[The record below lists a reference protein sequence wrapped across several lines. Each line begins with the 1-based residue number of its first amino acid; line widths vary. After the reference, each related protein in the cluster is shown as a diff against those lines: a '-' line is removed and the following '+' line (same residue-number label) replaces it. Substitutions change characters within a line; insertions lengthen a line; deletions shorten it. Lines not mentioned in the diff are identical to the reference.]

1 MIPWFFLKLG
11 DSEVVSSS
19 QSLDFSLL
27 KVIWSSQTL
36 PNSSLP
42 CLPQPQN
49 RLNSKCPLT
58 AKIMMPRWFNI
69 AGPCKADKHYTI
81 SATSRLPD
89 LSMLIEQESYFV
101 LHAPRQTGKT
111 TAMLALAQQLT
122 ATGSYAAVMVS
133 VEVGSAFNHDPG
145 AAELAILGT
154 WRNTIEDNLPPELQ
168 PPTWAYNAPGQRI
181 GENLRAW
188 SRAIK
193 RPLVLFIDEIDSL
206 QDQTLISVLRQLREG
221 YRSRPENFP
230 SSVGLIGLRDVRD
243 YKVASGGS
251 DRLNTSSPFN
261 IKVSSITLR
270 NFNAEEVAELYQ
282 QHTEET
288 GQNFTKEATAT
299 AFDLTQGQP
308 WLVNALAKE
317 IVEKM
322 VKDRNIAITKEH
334 ILQAKEILI
343 ARQDTH
349 LDSLAERLREPRI
362 KAIIEPMLAG
372 LELGDIPNDDIQ
384 FVIDLGLC
392 KMHPQGG
399 LTIANPIYREVLPRV
414 LTVTPM
420 ASLPM
425 IAPTWLTPEGELN
438 IDALLA
444 AFLKFWRQHGEPLL
458 GSTGYHEIAPHI
470 VLMAFLHRVVNGGGV
485 LEREY
490 AIGSDR
496 MDLCLRYKDVT
507 LGIELKVW
515 REKKR
520 DPQSEGIEQL
530 ESYLG
535 RLGLDFGWLL
545 VFDRR
550 KNALPMEERLST
562 QVVVTENQRRITVI
576 RA

>member
-1 MIPWFFLKLG
+1 M
-11 DSEVVSSS
+11 S
-19 QSLDFSLL
+19 
-27 KVIWSSQTL
+27 
-36 PNSSLP
+36 
-42 CLPQPQN
+42 
-49 RLNSKCPLT
+49 
-58 AKIMMPRWFNI
+58 RWFNI
-69 AGPCKADKHYTI
+69 AGPCKDDIHYMLSPT
-81 SATSRLPD
+81 TRLPD
-89 LSMLIEQESYFV
+89 LEELIQQRSYFV

-154 WRNTIEDNLPPELQ
+154 WYNTIDIRLPDELQ
-168 PPTWAYNAPGQRI
+168 PPVKQWQKEEPGNRIRAFLQAWAKASP
-181 GENLRAW
+181 
-188 SRAIK
+188 
-193 RPLVLFIDEIDSL
+193 RPLVVFIDEIDSL
-206 QDQTLISVLRQLREG
+206 QDETLISVLRQLRDG
-221 YRSRPENFP
+221 FPNRPENFP
-230 SSVGLIGLRDVRD
+230 TSVGLIGLRDVRD

-251 DRLNTSSPFN
+251 DRLNTCSPFN

-270 NFNAEEVAELYQ
+270 NFNAEEVVELYQ

-288 GQNFTKEATAT
+288 GQIFTSEATAT

-317 IVEKM
+317 VVEKM
-322 VKDRNIAITKEH
+322 VKDRNIAISKEH

-349 LDSLAERLREPRI
+349 LDSLAEKLREKRVQN
-362 KAIIEPMLAG
+362 IIEPILAG
-372 LELGDIPNDDIQ
+372 QTLPDTLADDRQ
-384 FVIDLGLC
+384 YLIDLGLLRRD
-392 KMHPQGG
+392 PAGG
-399 LTIANPIYREVLPRV
+399 LVISNPIYREVIPRV
-414 LTVTPM
+414 LVQGTQD
-420 ASLPM
+420 SLPH
-425 IAPTWLTPEGELN
+425 ISPSWLTPKGELN
-438 IDALLA
+438 KDTLLE
-444 AFLKFWRQHGEPLL
+444 AFIKFWRQHGEPLL
-458 GSTGYHEIAPHI
+458 GSAVYHEIAPHI
-470 VLMAFLHRVVNGGGV
+470 VLMAFLHRVVNGGGI

-496 MDLCLRYKDVT
+496 MDLCLRYQDVT

-520 DPQSEGIEQL
+520 DPQTEGIEQL

-535 RLGLDFGWLL
+535 RLGLDFGWLF

>member
-1 MIPWFFLKLG
+1 M
-11 DSEVVSSS
+11 
-19 QSLDFSLL
+19 
-27 KVIWSSQTL
+27 T
-36 PNSSLP
+36 
-42 CLPQPQN
+42 
-49 RLNSKCPLT
+49 
-58 AKIMMPRWFNI
+58 RWFNI
-69 AGPCKADKHYTI
+69 AGPCNPKKNYTL
-81 SATSRLPD
+81 STTSRLPD

-111 TAMLALAQQLT
+111 TAMLSLAKQLT
-122 ATGSYAAVMVS
+122 DTGNYAAVMVS
-133 VEVGSAFNHDPG
+133 AEVGSAFNHDPG
-145 AAELAILGT
+145 AAELAILGV
-154 WRNTIEDNLPPELQ
+154 WRNTIEDSLPTELQ
-168 PPTWAYNAPGQRI
+168 PQTWVYNVPGQRI
-181 GENLRAW
+181 AENLRAW
-188 SRAIK
+188 SRAIN
-193 RPLVLFIDEIDSL
+193 RPIVLFIDEIDSL
-206 QDQTLISVLRQLREG
+206 QDQTLISVLRQLRDG
-221 YRSRPENFP
+221 FPKRPENFP

-251 DRLNTSSPFN
+251 ERLNTSSPFN
-261 IKVSSITLR
+261 IKVASITMR
-270 NFNAEEVAELYQ
+270 NFNLEEVGELYQ
-282 QHTEET
+282 QHTAAT
-288 GQNFTKEATAT
+288 GQIFTPEAIET

-317 IVEKM
+317 VVEKM
-322 VKDRNIAITKEH
+322 VQGRGIAITKEH
-334 ILQAKEILI
+334 ILKAKEILI
-343 ARQDTH
+343 TRQDTH
-349 LDSLAERLREPRI
+349 LDSLAEKLREPRI

-372 LELGDIPNDDIQ
+372 LELGNIPNDDIQ

-392 KMHPQGG
+392 KMHPYGG

-420 ASLPM
+420 ASLPR
-425 IAPTWLTPEGELN
+425 IAPTWLNAAGELN
-438 IDALLA
+438 IDALLT
-444 AFLKFWRQHGEPLL
+444 AFLKFWKQHGEPLL

-470 VLMAFLHRVVNGGGV
+470 VLMAFLHRVINGGGI

-515 REKKR
+515 RDKKR
-520 DPQSEGIEQL
+520 DPQADGIEQL

-535 RLGLDFGWLL
+535 RLGLDFGWLF

-562 QVVVTENQRRITVI
+562 EVVVTENQRRITVI

>member
-1 MIPWFFLKLG
+1 M
-11 DSEVVSSS
+11 
-19 QSLDFSLL
+19 
-27 KVIWSSQTL
+27 T
-36 PNSSLP
+36 
-42 CLPQPQN
+42 
-49 RLNSKCPLT
+49 
-58 AKIMMPRWFNI
+58 RWFNI
-69 AGPCKADKHYTI
+69 AGPCNPKKNYTI
-81 SATSRLPD
+81 STTSRLPD
-89 LSMLIEQESYFV
+89 LLMLIAQESYFV

-111 TAMLALAQQLT
+111 TAMLSLAQQLT
-122 ATGSYAAVMVS
+122 ATGNYAAVMVS
-133 VEVGSAFNHDPG
+133 VEVGSAFNHDPN
-145 AAELAILGT
+145 AAELAILGI
-154 WRNTIEDNLPPELQ
+154 WRNTIEDSLPTELQ
-168 PPTWAYNAPGQRI
+168 PQTWVYNVPGQRI
-181 GENLRAW
+181 AENLRAW
-188 SRAIK
+188 SKAIN
-193 RPLVLFIDEIDSL
+193 RPIVLFIDEIDSL
-206 QDQTLISVLRQLREG
+206 QDETLISVLRQLRDG
-221 YRSRPENFP
+221 FPKRPENFP

-251 DRLNTSSPFN
+251 ERLNTSSPFN
-261 IKVSSITLR
+261 IKVASITMR
-270 NFNAEEVAELYQ
+270 NFNIAEVGELYQ
-282 QHTEET
+282 QHTAAT
-288 GQNFTKEATAT
+288 GQIFTPEAIEA

-317 IVEKM
+317 VVEKM
-322 VKDRNIAITKEH
+322 VKDRSIAITKEH

-343 ARQDTH
+343 TRQDTH

-372 LELGDIPNDDIQ
+372 LELGNIPNDDIQ

-392 KMHPQGG
+392 KMHPYGG

-444 AFLKFWRQHGEPLL
+444 AFIKFWRQHGEPLL

-470 VLMAFLHRVVNGGGV
+470 VLMAFLHRVINGGGI

-520 DPQSEGIEQL
+520 DPQTDGIEQL
-530 ESYLG
+530 ESYLA
-535 RLGLDFGWLL
+535 RLGLDFGWLF

-562 QVVVTENQRRITVI
+562 EVVVTENQRRITVI

>member
-1 MIPWFFLKLG
+1 M
-11 DSEVVSSS
+11 S
-19 QSLDFSLL
+19 
-27 KVIWSSQTL
+27 
-36 PNSSLP
+36 
-42 CLPQPQN
+42 
-49 RLNSKCPLT
+49 
-58 AKIMMPRWFNI
+58 RWFNI
-69 AGPCKADKHYTI
+69 AGPCQADKNYML
-81 SATSRLPD
+81 SPTSRLPD
-89 LSMLIEQESYFV
+89 WEMLIEQESYFV
-101 LHAPRQTGKT
+101 VHAPRQTGKT

-122 ATGSYAAVMVS
+122 ATGGYAAVMVS
-133 VEVGSAFNHDPG
+133 VEVGSAFNHDPS
-145 AAELAILGT
+145 AAELAILET
-154 WRNTIEDNLPPELQ
+154 WRDTIEDILPPELQ
-168 PPTWAYNAPGQRI
+168 PPTWVYNAPGQRI
-181 GENLRAW
+181 RENLRAW
-188 SRAIK
+188 SRAIE

-206 QDQTLISVLRQLREG
+206 QDQTLISVLRQLRDG

-270 NFNAEEVAELYQ
+270 NFNATEVQELYQ

-288 GQNFTKEATAT
+288 GQIFTKEATAT

-317 IVEKM
+317 VVEKM
-322 VKDRNIAITKEH
+322 VKDRSIAITKEH

-343 ARQDTH
+343 SRQDTH

-470 VLMAFLHRVVNGGGV
+470 VLMAFLHRVVNGGGT

-520 DPQSEGIEQL
+520 DPLTEGIEQL

-535 RLGLDFGWLL
+535 RLGLDFGWLF

-562 QVVVTENQRRITVI
+562 EVVLTENQRRITVI

>member
-1 MIPWFFLKLG
+1 M
-11 DSEVVSSS
+11 S
-19 QSLDFSLL
+19 
-27 KVIWSSQTL
+27 
-36 PNSSLP
+36 
-42 CLPQPQN
+42 
-49 RLNSKCPLT
+49 
-58 AKIMMPRWFNI
+58 RWFNI
-69 AGPCKADKHYTI
+69 AGPCNPEKHYTI

-122 ATGSYAAVMVS
+122 DTGRYAAVMVS
-133 VEVGSAFNHDPG
+133 VEVGSAFNHDPS

-154 WRNTIEDNLPPELQ
+154 WQNTIEDNLPPELQ
-168 PPTWAYNAPGQRI
+168 PPNWVYNAPGQRI

-188 SRAIK
+188 SRAIN

-261 IKVSSITLR
+261 IKVTSITLR
-270 NFNAEEVAELYQ
+270 NFNAVEVQELYQ
-282 QHTEET
+282 QHTEDT
-288 GQNFTKEATAT
+288 GQIFTPEATAT

-317 IVEKM
+317 VVEKM
-322 VKDRNIAITKEH
+322 VKDKSIAITKEH

-420 ASLPM
+420 ASLPI

-496 MDLCLRYKDVT
+496 MDLCLRYKGVT

-520 DPQSEGIEQL
+520 DPQAEGIEQL

-535 RLGLDFGWLL
+535 RLGLDFGWLF

-562 QVVVTENQRRITVI
+562 QVVLTENQRRITVI

>member
-1 MIPWFFLKLG
+1 
-11 DSEVVSSS
+11 
-19 QSLDFSLL
+19 
-27 KVIWSSQTL
+27 
-36 PNSSLP
+36 
-42 CLPQPQN
+42 
-49 RLNSKCPLT
+49 
-58 AKIMMPRWFNI
+58 MPRWFNI
-69 AGPCKADKHYTI
+69 AGPCNPEKHYTI

-122 ATGSYAAVMVS
+122 DTGRYAAVVVS

-154 WRNTIEDNLPPELQ
+154 WYDTISIRLSNELQ
-168 PPTWAYNAPGQRI
+168 PPVKQWQKEEPGNRIKAFLQGWAKALP
-181 GENLRAW
+181 
-188 SRAIK
+188 
-193 RPLVLFIDEIDSL
+193 RPLVVFIDEIDSL
-206 QDQTLISVLRQLREG
+206 QDQTLISVLRQLRDG
-221 YRSRPENFP
+221 FPNRPENFP

-261 IKVSSITLR
+261 IKVTSITLR

-282 QHTEET
+282 QHTAET
-288 GQNFTKEATAT
+288 GQIFTPEATAT

-317 IVEKM
+317 VVEKM
-322 VKDRNIAITKEH
+322 VKDRSIAITKEH

-420 ASLPM
+420 ASLPV

-438 IDALLA
+438 LDALLA

-470 VLMAFLHRVVNGGGV
+470 VLMAFLHRVINGGGV

-520 DPQSEGIEQL
+520 DPQAEGIEQL
-530 ESYLG
+530 ESYLA
-535 RLGLDFGWLL
+535 RLGLDFGWLF

-562 QVVVTENQRRITVI
+562 QVVVTQNQRRITVI

>member
-1 MIPWFFLKLG
+1 M
-11 DSEVVSSS
+11 
-19 QSLDFSLL
+19 
-27 KVIWSSQTL
+27 T
-36 PNSSLP
+36 
-42 CLPQPQN
+42 
-49 RLNSKCPLT
+49 
-58 AKIMMPRWFNI
+58 RWFNI
-69 AGPCKADKHYTI
+69 AGPCNPKKNYTL
-81 SATSRLPD
+81 STTSRLPD

-111 TAMLALAQQLT
+111 TAMLSLAKQLT
-122 ATGSYAAVMVS
+122 DTGNYAAVMVS
-133 VEVGSAFNHDPG
+133 AEVGSAFNHDPG
-145 AAELAILGT
+145 AAELAILGV
-154 WRNTIEDNLPPELQ
+154 WRNTIEDSLPTELQ
-168 PPTWAYNAPGQRI
+168 PQTWVYNVPGQRI
-181 GENLRAW
+181 AENLRAW
-188 SRAIK
+188 SRAIN
-193 RPLVLFIDEIDSL
+193 RPIVLFIDEIDSL
-206 QDQTLISVLRQLREG
+206 QDQTLISVLRQLRDG
-221 YRSRPENFP
+221 FPKRPENFP

-251 DRLNTSSPFN
+251 ERLNTSSPFN
-261 IKVSSITLR
+261 IKVASITMR
-270 NFNAEEVAELYQ
+270 NFNLEEVGELYQ
-282 QHTEET
+282 QHTAAT
-288 GQNFTKEATAT
+288 GQIFTPEAIET

-317 IVEKM
+317 VVEKM
-322 VKDRNIAITKEH
+322 VQDRSIAITKEH
-334 ILQAKEILI
+334 ILKAKEILI
-343 ARQDTH
+343 TRQDTH
-349 LDSLAERLREPRI
+349 LDSLAEKLREPRI

-372 LELGDIPNDDIQ
+372 LELGNIPNDDIQ

-392 KMHPQGG
+392 KMHPYGG

-420 ASLPM
+420 ASLPR
-425 IAPTWLTPEGELN
+425 IAPTWLNAAGELN
-438 IDALLA
+438 IDALLT
-444 AFLKFWRQHGEPLL
+444 AFLKFWKQHGEPLL

-470 VLMAFLHRVVNGGGV
+470 VLMAFLHRVINGGGI

-520 DPQSEGIEQL
+520 DPQTDGIEQL

-535 RLGLDFGWLL
+535 RLGLDFGWLF

-562 QVVVTENQRRITVI
+562 EVVVTENQRRITVI

>member
-1 MIPWFFLKLG
+1 M
-11 DSEVVSSS
+11 S
-19 QSLDFSLL
+19 
-27 KVIWSSQTL
+27 
-36 PNSSLP
+36 
-42 CLPQPQN
+42 
-49 RLNSKCPLT
+49 
-58 AKIMMPRWFNI
+58 RWFNI
-69 AGPCKADKHYTI
+69 AGPCKADKHYTL

-89 LSMLIEQESYFV
+89 LPVLIEQESYFV
-101 LHAPRQTGKT
+101 VHAPRQTGKT

-122 ATGSYAAVMVS
+122 ATGSYAAVLVS

-145 AAELAILGT
+145 TAELAILGT
-154 WRNTIEDNLPPELQ
+154 WYDTISIRLPNELQ
-168 PPTWAYNAPGQRI
+168 PPVRQGQKEEPGRRIRAFLQTWAQSSP
-181 GENLRAW
+181 
-188 SRAIK
+188 
-193 RPLVLFIDEIDSL
+193 RPLVLLIDEIDSL
-206 QDQTLISVLRQLREG
+206 QDQTLISVLRQLRDG
-221 YRSRPENFP
+221 FPNRPENFP

-270 NFNAEEVAELYQ
+270 NFNAAEVQELYQ

-288 GQNFTKEATAT
+288 GQIFTPEATAT

-317 IVEKM
+317 VVEKM
-322 VKDRNIAITKEH
+322 VKDRSIAITKEH

-399 LTIANPIYREVLPRV
+399 LTISNPIYREVLPRV

-420 ASLPM
+420 ASLPV
-425 IAPTWLTPEGELN
+425 IAPTWLNPEGELN
-438 IDALLA
+438 IDALLE

-470 VLMAFLHRVVNGGGV
+470 VLMAFLHRVVNGGGT

-496 MDLCLRYKDVT
+496 MDLCLRYQDVT

-520 DPQSEGIEQL
+520 DPQTEGIEQL
-530 ESYLG
+530 ESYLA
-535 RLGLDFGWLL
+535 RLGLDFGWLF

-562 QVVVTENQRRITVI
+562 QVVVTENQRAITVI